1 MSPTSFQTAPPRVI
15 RVEFYSKREY
25 ARGACPMAGKTM
37 IPLLAFAAW
46 SGTGKTTLLKK
57 LIPALCARGIRPG
70 LIKHTHHDM
79 DVDKPGKDSYEL
91 RKAGAA
97 QTIVASQQRWA
108 LMTETPDEEEL
119 DLHFLASRM
128 DTSKLDLILVE
139 GFKHEEI
146 AKIVLFRDGAGHRPE
161 ELVIDRHVIAVASDV
176 PLNLDVALL
185 DINDVEGLA
194 DFVVGVE
201 FYSNNMVNDNDL
213 VSLRKDKKYQALLA
227 QVKDRQPLNV
237 LKKSAPY
244 AKDDAKVEFRYQP
257 KRSNNLCKVRDY
269 FKLDSVAGQGDELS
283 KIINLLHFA
292 HDNIRHDGSNQAFAE
307 LDAIDLYNYYKAT
320 GKGVNCRQLAIS
332 LCEMYLS
339 MGIPA
344 RYVTCMPADSLDYEC
359 HVINTVWSSQLQK
372 WLYIDPTMDAWVT
385 DENGTL
391 LSIAEVRERL
401 INDQPLVL
409 CETANWNHESQQTK
423 EYYLETY
430 MAKNLYYFV
439 CKKLNRFNPESVYR
453 DNDPEGDVRLIPV
466 GFVNNNWKCDTTTD
480 PEVFWAK
487 PE

>member
-1 MSPTSFQTAPPRVI
+1 MKKVRFWAVLAIGFMSVMSLKAQSQRMNEFQNEFGKYQNQYRDLMYNGKHKEAMAP
-15 RVEFYSKREY
+15 
-25 ARGACPMAGKTM
+25 
-37 IPLLAFAAW
+37 
-46 SGTGKTTLLKK
+46 
-57 LIPALCARGIRPG
+57 
-70 LIKHTHHDM
+70 
-79 DVDKPGKDSYEL
+79 
-91 RKAGAA
+91 
-97 QTIVASQQRWA
+97 
-108 LMTETPDEEEL
+108 
-119 DLHFLASRM
+119 LASCIAM
-128 DTSKLDLILVE
+128 LDTTTIFKVSSIPEAAIMEQKGLLYYDQACCYALV
-139 GFKHEEI
+139 GQKKQ
-146 AKIVLFRDGAGHRPE
+146 AL
-161 ELVIDRHVIAVASDV
+161 
-176 PLNLDVALL
+176 VALEQSVQL
-185 DINDVEGLA
+185 GYKD
-194 DFVVGVE
+194 
-201 FYSNNMVNDNDL
+201 YNNMVNDNDL

-227 QVKDRQPLNV
+227 QVNDRQPLSV
-237 LKKSAPY
+237 LKKSASY
-244 AKDDAKVEFRYQP
+244 AKDAAQQDILFRYQP
-257 KRSNNLCKVRDY
+257 KESKNLRMVRDY
-269 FKLDSVAGQGDELS
+269 FKLDSVVGQGDELS

-292 HDNIRHDGSNQAFAE
+292 HDNIRHDGGNQAFAE
-307 LDAIDLYNYYKAT
+307 LDAIDLYN
-320 GKGVNCRQLAIS
+320 
-332 LCEMYLS
+332 CEMYLS

-359 HVINTVWSSQLQK
+359 HVINTVWSEQLQK

>member
-1 MSPTSFQTAPPRVI
+1 MNKLKLLMALTIVMMSAMNTKAQNQRMMDFQNEFSKYQTQYRDQMHSGKHKDALAP
-15 RVEFYSKREY
+15 
-25 ARGACPMAGKTM
+25 
-37 IPLLAFAAW
+37 LA
-46 SGTGKTTLLKK
+46 SCITLLDTTTIFKVAPIPEGAILEQKGLLYYDQACCYAIVGQKK
-57 LIPALCARGIRPG
+57 QALAALGQSVELG
-70 LIKHTHHDM
+70 Y
-79 DVDKPGKDSYEL
+79 KDY
-91 RKAGAA
+91 
-97 QTIVASQQRWA
+97 
-108 LMTETPDEEEL
+108 
-119 DLHFLASRM
+119 
-128 DTSKLDLILVE
+128 
-139 GFKHEEI
+139 
-146 AKIVLFRDGAGHRPE
+146 
-161 ELVIDRHVIAVASDV
+161 
-176 PLNLDVALL
+176 
-185 DINDVEGLA
+185 
-194 DFVVGVE
+194 
-201 FYSNNMVNDNDL
+201 NNMVNDNDL
-213 VSLRKDKKYQALLA
+213 VSLRKDKKYQALQA

>member
-1 MSPTSFQTAPPRVI
+1 MNKFK
-15 RVEFYSKREY
+15 FL
-25 ARGACPMAGKTM
+25 MA
-37 IPLLAFAAW
+37 L
-46 SGTGKTTLLKK
+46 
-57 LIPALCARGIRPG
+57 
-70 LIKHTHHDM
+70 
-79 DVDKPGKDSYEL
+79 
-91 RKAGAA
+91 
-97 QTIVASQQRWA
+97 TIVMMSVMSTKAQVQRMNEFQNEFGKYQNQYRD
-108 LMTETPDEEEL
+108 LMHNGKHKDAMAPL
-119 DLHFLASRM
+119 
-128 DTSKLDLILVE
+128 TSCI
-139 GFKHEEI
+139 
-146 AKIVLFRDGAGHRPE
+146 
-161 ELVIDRHVIAVASDV
+161 
-176 PLNLDVALL
+176 ALL
-185 DINDVEGLA
+185 DTTTIFKVAPIPEAAIKEQKGLLYYDYA
-194 DFVVGVE
+194 CCYALVGQKKQALAALEQSVLLG
-201 FYSNNMVNDNDL
+201 YKDYNNMVNDNDL
-213 VSLRKDKKYQALLA
+213 RSLRKDKKYLSLLA
-227 QVKDRQPLNV
+227 QVNDRQPLSV

-244 AKDDAKVEFRYQP
+244 AKDAARQDILFRYQP
-257 KRSNNLCKVRDY
+257 KESKNLRMVRDY

-292 HDNIRHDGSNQAFAE
+292 HDNIRHDGGNQAFAE
-307 LDAIDLYNYYKAT
+307 LDAIDLYNYYKTT

>member
-1 MSPTSFQTAPPRVI
+1 MKKVRFWAVLAIGFMSVMSLKAQSQRMSEFQN
-15 RVEFYSKREY
+15 EFSKY
-25 ARGACPMAGKTM
+25 QTQY
-37 IPLLAFAAW
+37 
-46 SGTGKTTLLKK
+46 
-57 LIPALCARGIRPG
+57 
-70 LIKHTHHDM
+70 
-79 DVDKPGKDSYEL
+79 YEL
-91 RKAGAA
+91 MHSGKHKEAMA
-97 QTIVASQQRWA
+97 
-108 LMTETPDEEEL
+108 P
-119 DLHFLASRM
+119 LASCIAM
-128 DTSKLDLILVE
+128 LDTTTVFKVAPIPERLIMEQKGLLYYDQACCYAIVGQKKQALAALGQSVE
-139 GFKHEEI
+139 LGYK
-146 AKIVLFRDGAGHRPE
+146 D
-161 ELVIDRHVIAVASDV
+161 
-176 PLNLDVALL
+176 
-185 DINDVEGLA
+185 
-194 DFVVGVE
+194 
-201 FYSNNMVNDNDL
+201 YNNMVNDNDL

-244 AKDDAKVEFRYQP
+244 AKDGAKVEFRYQP

-385 DENGTL
+385 DEKGTL